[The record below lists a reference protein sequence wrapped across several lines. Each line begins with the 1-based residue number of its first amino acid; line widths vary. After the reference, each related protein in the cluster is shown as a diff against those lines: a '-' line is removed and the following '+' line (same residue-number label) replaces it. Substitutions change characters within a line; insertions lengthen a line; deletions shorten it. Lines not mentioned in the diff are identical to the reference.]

1 MDTDDVSTSLTILE
15 LALLD
20 PEPLKALRAC
30 RSLQRTITDEIQ
42 DRVFDAR
49 AQGAS
54 WGDVGFA
61 LAITKQAAQQR
72 FGD

>member
-1 MDTDDVSTSLTILE
+1 MDIDDVATSQTILE

-30 RSLQRTITDEIQ
+30 RSLQRTITDEVG

-61 LAITKQAAQQR
+61 LGITKQAAQQR

>member
-1 MDTDDVSTSLTILE
+1 MDTDDVATSRMVLE
-15 LALLD
+15 IALLGA
-20 PEPLKALRAC
+20 EPMGALRAC
-30 RSLQRTITDEIQ
+30 RSLQTTIAAEVQ
-42 DRVFDAR
+42 CRVFDAR

-61 LAITKQAAQQR
+61 LGITKQAAQQR